1 MDFTKEI
8 VGDLVSRVAVKGG
21 VVAAKPDC
29 RGWEAEWKVK
39 CEAKSRQ
46 HFNEVQW
53 EGEAKMR
60 VVVKGGHPVKTFV
73 FSL

>member
-21 VVAAKPDC
+21 VVVAKPDC

-60 VVVKGGHPVKTFV
+60 EGG
-73 FSL
+73 S